1 MTKGKL
7 LASLS
12 RAEIAAFWHECASIR
27 REAIFGLADPLRP
40 TYRHR
45 SLQWQVDVA
54 AAGYVGID
62 YEPGGVVMLSVN
74 PAGGRENLEPD
85 PASDKM
91 YECLL
96 AFRDLK
102 PNGRLGRAF
111 EDSHSAFRRS
121 YPNWTITRKHYNKIL
136 TTLGTRFD
144 ELAFLYAVPFRTR
157 GDTGSTMS
165 RSFVGNGYKK
175 HLKRQM
181 LLLRPGTVI
190 AMDRPSEDSANRYRR
205 EEAPE
210 MRVCY
215 WTRQRSIPDSQRF
228 AALRACIDS
237 DGAT

>member
-1 MTKGKL
+1 MTKGTS

-12 RAEIAAFWHECASIR
+12 RAEVAAFWHECASIR
-27 REAIFGLADPLRP
+27 REAIFGLADALRP

-54 AAGYVGID
+54 AVGYVGID

-91 YECLL
+91 YERLV
-96 AFRDLK
+96 AFRDSK
-102 PNGRLGRAF
+102 PNGGLGRAF

-136 TTLGTRFD
+136 ATLGTRFD
-144 ELAFLYAVPFRTR
+144 ELAFLYVVPFRTR
-157 GDTGSTMS
+157 GDKGSTMS
-165 RSFVGNGYKK
+165 RRFVDNGYEK
-175 HLKRQM
+175 HLKKQM
-181 LLLRPGTVI
+181 ALLSPGTVI
-190 AMDRPSEDSANRYRR
+190 AMDQRSEESANRYRR
-205 EEAPE
+205 EEVPE
-210 MRVCY
+210 TTVCY
-215 WTRQRSIPDSQRF
+215 WTRQRNVPDSQRF

-237 DGAT
+237 GGAM